1 MGQLF
6 QASVEPFTGS
16 VLWGMHLANADGT
29 QCLIL
34 ANRETEA
41 PGSEYTQQVSSK
53 AGSRPLGRASH
64 SDSLFFSCSPHPRLR

>member
-53 AGSRPLGRASH
+53 MQSMGSERVGH
-64 SDSLFFSCSPHPRLR
+64 N